1 MYTVNSRLPYKME
14 YDHRFIKYIRHAR
27 NKTQG
32 EFSQFMNVD
41 TSTIGKLERGNLEF
55 TPYYHEK
62 LKDAIKR
69 LRISNVELV
78 SIKNIIEMKQRKGYK

>member
-1 MYTVNSRLPYKME
+1 MYTVNSRLPYNME
-14 YDHRFIKYIRHAR
+14 YDHRYIKYIRHAR

-32 EFSQFMNVD
+32 EFSYFMGVD
-41 TSTIGKLERGNLEF
+41 QSTIAKLEKGLLDF

-69 LRISNVELV
+69 LRISNIELM
-78 SIKNIIEMKQRKGYK
+78 SIRNIIEQKERRGYK